1 MILSISP
8 SLYIYSNGA
17 HNNAKRQLA
26 EPWFGGFCSNEKRDK
41 KLEIFGHTG
50 DCVIAAICDE
60 DGVLFC
66 RSFSCVDMC
75 SPQGARPPDQ
85 CFCDTRSVKSDKVVV
100 WIHSRM
106 IRKPVLVYSK
116 IGIAST

>member
-60 DGVLFC
+60 DGGNLSIFFLPRHVLSSGC
-66 RSFSCVDMC
+66 
-75 SPQGARPPDQ
+75 A
-85 CFCDTRSVKSDKVVV
+85 
-100 WIHSRM
+100 
-106 IRKPVLVYSK
+106 
-116 IGIAST
+116 AS